1 MENINSHSTVV
12 LQNLEAQTEGIKH
25 IELLKK
31 LLEELTPINFRDHA
45 GINDGESLTNKHFVI
60 ISIEEVIKTAKIK
73 KWAMAV
79 QDGFVYVYNQRY
91 WKQLSKQEL
100 PKFLGE
106 AAERLGVDIYD
117 ARYHSFRN
125 DLQKQFFSTA
135 YLPKRSKTDGDVLI
149 NLKNGTYVI
158 SGNDRYLRNFDEEDF
173 LTYQLGFDYT
183 PDSEPMLFQS
193 YLDRVL
199 PDIDQ
204 QMILS
209 EFIAYIF
216 IKQKTLK
223 LEKSLILYG
232 GGANGKS
239 VFFEIISAL
248 LGPENISNY
257 SLQNLTNQNGYSR
270 AKIAGKLVNYASE
283 ISTNMDTTLFKQLV
297 SGEPIE
303 ARLPYGEPFILEDY
317 AKFIFNTNELP
328 NDVEQNEAFFR
339 RFIIL
344 HFKVTIPEEER
355 DPSLASKIID
365 TELPGIFNWVMKGL
379 DRLLL
384 NRKFTYSSAVESL
397 IKKYRTESDTV
408 QLFIQEFELLQ
419 DNNTE
424 IALKVLFD
432 QFKSFCSESGY
443 KSCSLKV
450 FSERLRNQGFK
461 VHRKRHGNV
470 VDATFN
476 Q

>member
-1 MENINSHSTVV
+1 MENIHLDTTVV
-12 LQNLEAQTEGIKH
+12 LQKAEIIHEGIKH
-25 IELLKK
+25 FELLNK
-31 LLEELTPINFRDHA
+31 LLDEITPVNFRELA
-45 GINDGESLTNKHFVI
+45 RINDGESLTNKHYII
-60 ISIEEVIKTAKIK
+60 ISIEEVIRTAREKN
-73 KWAMAV
+73 WAMAV
-79 QDGFVYVYNQRY
+79 QDGFVYVYNERY
-91 WKQLSKQEL
+91 WKQLSKEEL

-106 AAERLGVDIYD
+106 AAERLGVDIFD
-117 ARYHSFRN
+117 ARYHSFRK
-125 DLQKQFFSTA
+125 DLLKQFFATA
-135 YLPKRSKTDGDVLI
+135 YLPKKYKANGDVLI

-158 SGNDRYLRNFDEEDF
+158 SGNDRYLRNFSEEDF
-173 LTYQLGFDYT
+173 LTYQLSFDYT
-183 PDSEPMLFQS
+183 PDSKALLFQA
-193 YLDRVL
+193 YLDKVL
-199 PDIDQ
+199 PDKEQ

-209 EFIAYIF
+209 EFIAYVF
-216 IKQKTLK
+216 IRQKTLK

-297 SGEPIE
+297 SGEPVE
-303 ARLPYGEPFILEDY
+303 ARLPYGQPFILEDY

-328 NDVEQNEAFFR
+328 KDVEQNEAFFR

-344 HFKVTIPEEER
+344 HFNVTIPEEER
-355 DPSLASKIID
+355 DPYLASKIIA
-365 TELPGIFNWVMKGL
+365 TELPGIFNWVMEGL

-384 NRKFTYSSAVESL
+384 KRRFTYSSAVENL
-397 IKKYRTESDTV
+397 ILKYRTESDTV
-408 QLFIQEFELLQ
+408 QLFFQEFELFQ
-419 DNNTE
+419 DNNNE

-476 Q
+476 K

>member
-1 MENINSHSTVV
+1 MENTQLDSANVSQNSEV
-12 LQNLEAQTEGIKH
+12 QQEGIKH
-25 IELLKK
+25 IEILNK
-31 LLEELTPINFRDHA
+31 LLEELTPINFREHA
-45 GINDGESLTNKHFVI
+45 ELKDGEPLLEKHLVI
-60 ISIEEVIKTAKIK
+60 ISIREVIKTAIMN

-79 QDGFVYVYNQRY
+79 QDGLVYVYNRLY
-91 WKQLSKQEL
+91 WKQISKQEL

-106 AAERLGVDIYD
+106 AAEKLSVNKFS
-117 ARYHSFRN
+117 AQYHVFRKN
-125 DLQKQFFSTA
+125 LQKQFFSTA
-135 YLPKRSKTDGDVLI
+135 YLPKKGGNGRDVLI
-149 NLKNGTYVI
+149 NLRNGTYVI
-158 SGNDRYLRNFDEEDF
+158 GHNNRFLRNFEEDDF
-173 LTYQLGFDYT
+173 LTYQLQFDYD
-183 PDSEPMLFQS
+183 PNSAAPLFKT

-199 PDIDQ
+199 PDIEQ
-204 QMILS
+204 QKILS
-209 EFIAYIF
+209 EFIAYVF
-216 IKQKTLK
+216 IKSKTLK
-223 LEKSLILYG
+223 LEKALILYG

-248 LGPENISNY
+248 LGSENISNY
-257 SLQNLTNQNGYSR
+257 SLQSLTNQTGYYRSM
-270 AKIAGKLVNYASE
+270 IAGKLVNYTSE
-283 ISTNMDTTLFKQLV
+283 ISANMDTTLFKQLV

-303 ARLPYGEPFILEDY
+303 ARLPYGQPFILEDY
-317 AKFIFNTNELP
+317 AKFIFNANQLP

-344 HFKVTIPEEER
+344 HFNVTIPEEER
-355 DPSLASKIID
+355 DPNLASKIIA
-365 TELPGIFNWVMKGL
+365 TELPGIFNWVMEGL

-384 NRKFTYSSAVESL
+384 YKKFTYSIAVDNL

-408 QLFIQEFELLQ
+408 QLFIQEVELLQ
-419 DNNTE
+419 DNNKE
-424 IALKVLFD
+424 IALKVLYD